1 MQPLNPFIAAFFKS
15 SLPSQCS
22 DPNAYILL
30 VPTTDY
36 LLTSRETSSNSSTPD
51 FITSEDFLASHVMR
65 IQTGGVNLGG
75 KDTKD
80 AVQQNIRE
88 SRGKPRS
95 YPTLNNRSVIIREGF
110 VYTNKGFKTASQAQ
124 ILHDTLWYADTFES
138 RQWLIYYISQPL
150 LGIWQENPINPA
162 VFHEGM
168 GRKLNPRQR
177 SAAARALTASIAA
190 SENGPDPNAKS
201 VASLSPSAVNFAR
214 KKKQIKLFHE
224 LLTHFPAIAKHMQPG
239 LERLSNEF
247 RNVFEKPLP
256 PPPSSDV
263 IPDPEPESEFV
274 QAIKRARANSNAS
287 AKSNSST
294 SKKGKSNVTSTH
306 PTPPRANGHVRSSTD
321 TALPVTED
329 YYAED
334 DEDLMRASL
343 ESAISTAIE
352 IFQTVDKQTLAMVQ
366 NTTTVVLSEVD
377 KLIERYITENMHHII
392 FPRLCSIKR
401 PYDKVLE
408 AKIRQM
414 AHIDVSQL
422 GISICGGAK
431 GKHELVM
438 QLGQAV
444 QEFRK
449 ISSAMSPQEM
459 LGLLLSTMKL
469 TTDLTQSSG
478 TGNGKNQDEK
488 PIMTINADTLVS
500 LLLFV
505 VIRAQVKNL
514 QARLVYIRNFIYL
527 EDMDTG
533 EMGYALSTFEAV
545 LAYLSIDSSG
555 LRRASQRNKA
565 LWEAVVLGDGD
576 TVRSFMEPSSHPY
589 PLSNATNG
597 IYHELIASRR
607 QSLSH
612 GAAVHGMSRQGCLT
626 NDASVT
632 GHSAHDSF
640 SNGSNL
646 GHVFPFR
653 AGIQFLHDSESDT
666 SSEGDGTE
674 GRDEDNDS
682 DHDGDVI
689 EQPFHETQ
697 TSAPKKAKRVVMDI
711 RSVSSESE
719 FSYHSMASAAGGAS
733 VTSALEGDISVERIS
748 QTHDSLGQS
757 ILMMAVQKSQPE
769 ILRYL
774 LSLSEYFPPEIV
786 LADMDIENTT
796 LLSAAIQL
804 GNTHTIDILLDYIL
818 VNADNT
824 AILQYCAL
832 QDIRGRSFGHYLI
845 HAPLHI
851 NRMAPLVPWQQ
862 KDLNGQT
869 PLFTLCRSYDQAG
882 YRNMVAAGLNAAQE
896 YQGDGMPLYIEDHTD
911 NRGNT
916 LLHIVND
923 AQMTSRILAQCDV
936 DVNAI
941 NDRAFTPLMVA
952 SKYGRYETIR
962 VLYAEPCVDVTAREL
977 RGMTAVELAKD
988 DEVRNRLDDLTL
1000 FSMQPGPVMRLTGVV
1015 RGFFVEDATI
1025 RLVLKSAA
1033 PAQDAAAAGSEGKTY
1048 TVTTCRRSLSD
1059 FETLEKLLA
1068 LENPS
1073 SWMPSVGAPRSPF
1086 QMHSKP
1092 SRAVLHDIQTRA
1104 NWFLQVM
1111 LHHPTFSTHEMLWEF
1126 FLVPELKLDQM
1137 KIRSELKA
1145 ATLAER
1151 IRDEMEPI
1159 EDVREVESFIDFAR
1173 DSIRSINHRT
1183 RSVTRR
1189 ITSVVVAAADICD
1202 STILFQ
1208 QALKTIQWLPDSHQA
1223 AFEFYVKAMSPL
1235 EGNASLTLH
1244 STFIA
1249 LQNTI
1254 DALLRALDR
1263 PPTLINRIRTAQRAM
1278 ERNYNSI
1285 GKATRWPLGILDESW
1300 QRENDER
1307 EAKAHKS
1314 RDELLDLGR
1323 ELRHCQQVVAG
1334 ELAGWQELHARM
1346 VKKAMRDYASAVVLQ
1361 ERERMNILARSIRK
1375 IRMAPHEVAA
1385 GASGEADS
1393 GGGQLQARSNDL
1405 MGSSHRKRAER
1416 GGVNGRNGE
1425 DEVMG
1430 RDHGGSEEEDSLFG
1444 PADLGHEFR
1453 SSSSWLSQT

>member
-36 LLTSRETSSNSSTPD
+36 LLTYREIASNSSTPD

-95 YPTLNNRSVIIREGF
+95 YPTLNNRSLIIREGF
-110 VYTNKGFKTASQAQ
+110 VYTNKGFKSASQAQ

-150 LGIWQENPINPA
+150 LGIWQENPIHPA

-168 GRKLNPRQR
+168 GWKLNPRQR

-190 SENGPDPNAKS
+190 SENGLDPNAKS
-201 VASLSPSAVNFAR
+201 VSSLSPSAVNFAR

-287 AKSNSST
+287 TKSNSST

-306 PTPPRANGHVRSSTD
+306 STPPRANGHVRSSTD

-343 ESAISTAIE
+343 ETAISTAIE

-366 NTTTVVLSEVD
+366 NTTTVVLSDVD

-392 FPRLCSIKR
+392 FPRLCAIKR

-414 AHIDVSQL
+414 GHIDVSQL

-576 TVRSFMEPSSHPY
+576 T
-589 PLSNATNG
+589 T
-597 IYHELIASRR
+597 
-607 QSLSH
+607 
-612 GAAVHGMSRQGCLT
+612 
-626 NDASVT
+626 D
-632 GHSAHDSF
+632 
-640 SNGSNL
+640 
-646 GHVFPFR
+646 
-653 AGIQFLHDSESDT
+653 
-666 SSEGDGTE
+666 
-674 GRDEDNDS
+674 
-682 DHDGDVI
+682 
-689 EQPFHETQ
+689 
-697 TSAPKKAKRVVMDI
+697 APKKAKRVVMDI

-719 FSYHSMASAAGGAS
+719 FSYHSMASAGGGAS
-733 VTSALEGDISVERIS
+733 ITSALEGDISVERIS

-757 ILMMAVQKSQPE
+757 ILMMAVQKSQSE

-804 GNTHTIDILLDYIL
+804 GNTDTIDILLDYIL

-862 KDLNGQT
+862 KDLKGQT

-962 VLYAEPCVDVTAREL
+962 VLYAEPRVDVTAREL

-1000 FSMQPGPVMRLTGVV
+1000 FSMQPGPDMRLTGVV

-1159 EDVREVESFIDFAR
+1159 EDVREVESFVDFAR
-1173 DSIRSINHRT
+1173 ESIRSINHRT

-1189 ITSVVVAAADICD
+1189 ITGVVVAAADICD

-1208 QALKTIQWLPDSHQA
+1208 QALKTVQWLPDSHQT

-1263 PPTLINRIRTAQRAM
+1263 PPTLVNRIRTAQRAM

-1361 ERERMNILARSIRK
+1361 ERERMNMLARSIRK
-1375 IRMAPHEVAA
+1375 IRMAPREVAA
-1385 GASGEADS
+1385 GARGEEDS
-1393 GGGQLQARSNDL
+1393 GGGQFQARSNDP
-1405 MGSSHRKRAER
+1405 MGSSHGERAER
-1416 GGVNGRNGE
+1416 GGVDGRNRE
-1425 DEVMG
+1425 DEIMG
-1430 RDHGGSEEEDSLFG
+1430 RDHDGSEEEDGLFG
-1444 PADLGHEFR
+1444 PADLGHEFG

>member
-1 MQPLNPFIAAFFKS
+1 MQPLNPFVAAFFKS

-22 DPNAYILL
+22 DPNTYILL

-36 LLTSRETSSNSSTPD
+36 LLTYREVTTNSSIAD
-51 FITSEDFLASHVMR
+51 FITSEDFLASHVLR
-65 IQTGGVNLGG
+65 IQTGGVNLGD
-75 KDTKD
+75 KDPKD
-80 AVQQNIRE
+80 SLQQNIRE
-88 SRGKPRS
+88 ARGKPRS

-150 LGIWQENPINPA
+150 LGIWQEIPIIPA
-162 VFHEGM
+162 VFREGM

-177 SAAARALTASIAA
+177 SAAARALTASMAA
-190 SENGPDPNAKS
+190 SENEVDPDAKS
-201 VASLSPSAVNFAR
+201 VSSLTPSAVNFAR
-214 KKKQIKLFHE
+214 KKEIKLFHE
-224 LLTHFPAIAKHMQPG
+224 LLNHFPAIAKHMQPG
-239 LERLSNEF
+239 LEQLSNEF

-256 PPPSSDV
+256 PPPSSDS
-263 IPDPEPESEFV
+263 IPDPQLESQFV
-274 QAIKRARANSNAS
+274 QAVNHARSSSNAS
-287 AKSNSST
+287 TKSNGRT
-294 SKKGKSNVTSTH
+294 SKPDKQNATL
-306 PTPPRANGHVRSSTD
+306 PPKANGHVRTSTD
-321 TALPVTED
+321 VMLPVTED

-343 ESAISTAIE
+343 ETAISTAIE
-352 IFQTVDKQTLAMVQ
+352 IFQTVDKQSLVMVQ
-366 NTTTVVLSEVD
+366 NTTTLVLNDVD
-377 KLIERYITENMHHII
+377 KLIERYITENLHHVI
-392 FPRLCSIKR
+392 FPRLCKMKR

-422 GISICGGAK
+422 GISICGDAMA
-431 GKHELVM
+431 KHELVK
-438 QLGQAV
+438 QLGRAV
-444 QEFRK
+444 EEFRK

-469 TTDLTQSSG
+469 TTALTQSSKVG
-478 TGNGKNQDEK
+478 GSQSQGEK
-488 PIMTINADTLVS
+488 PIITINADTLVS

-527 EDMDTG
+527 EDIDTG

-565 LWEAVVLGDGD
+565 LWDAVSSGDGD
-576 TVRSFMEPSSHPY
+576 AVRAFMEPSSHPH
-589 PLSNATNG
+589 SSTSGTNS
-597 IYHELIASRR
+597 IYHDLVASRR
-607 QSLSH
+607 QSLAS
-612 GAAVHGMSRQGCLT
+612 GSMAPGMSGHGSSVG
-626 NDASVT
+626 DFSVT
-632 GHSAHDSF
+632 SQLSHDNLSG
-640 SNGSNL
+640 GSNL
-646 GHVFPFR
+646 GHVFPF
-653 AGIQFLHDSESDT
+653 STESI
-666 SSEGDGTE
+666 SL
-674 GRDEDNDS
+674 EDNDYNS
-682 DHDGDVI
+682 SNKDEDEEVESEEDDDIGPTLHQD
-689 EQPFHETQ
+689 QPEIRKR
-697 TSAPKKAKRVVMDI
+697 PKKVVMDI
-711 RSVSSESE
+711 CSLSSESE
-719 FSYHSMASAAGGAS
+719 FSYHSMATIDGNTSIL
-733 VTSALEGDISVERIS
+733 SALEGDISVERIS

-757 ILMMAVQKSQPE
+757 ILMMAVQNSHPE

-774 LSLSEYFPPEIV
+774 LSLSEYFPPHIV
-786 LADMDIENTT
+786 LQDMNIENTT
-796 LLSAAIQL
+796 LLSATIQL
-804 GNTHTIDILLDYIL
+804 GHTETIDVLLDYIL
-818 VNADNT
+818 VSFDNAT
-824 AILQYCAL
+824 LLQYCAL

-851 NRMAPLVPWQQ
+851 TRMASLLSWHQ
-862 KDLNGQT
+862 KDSNGQT
-869 PLFTLCRSYDQAG
+869 PLFAICRSYDQSS
-882 YRNMVAAGLNAAQE
+882 YRAMVAAALNAAQE
-896 YQGDGMPLYIEDHTD
+896 YQGDCMPLHIEDHVD

-962 VLYAEPCVDVTAREL
+962 VLYAEPRVDVAAREL

-988 DEVRNRLDDLTL
+988 DEVRNRLDDLAL
-1000 FSMQPGPVMRLTGVV
+1000 FSMQPGPDMRLTGVV
-1015 RGFFVEDATI
+1015 RGFFVEDGTI
-1025 RLVLKSAA
+1025 RLVVKSAA
-1033 PAQDAAAAGSEGKTY
+1033 PAQDVAATGPEGKTY
-1048 TVTTCRRSLSD
+1048 TVTTCRRSLSE

-1073 SWMPSVGAPRSPF
+1073 SWIPSVNALRSPF

-1137 KIRSELKA
+1137 TVRSELKA
-1145 ATLAER
+1145 ATMAER
-1151 IRDEMEPI
+1151 IKEEMEPI
-1159 EDVREVESFIDFAR
+1159 EDVREVESFVDFAR
-1173 DSIRSINHRT
+1173 ESIRGISHRT
-1183 RSVTRR
+1183 RSTTRR
-1189 ITSVVVAAADICD
+1189 INGVVVAAADLSD

-1208 QALKTIQWLPDSHQA
+1208 RTLKTVPWLPDSHQA
-1223 AFEFYVKAMSPL
+1223 AFELYVKAMSPL
-1235 EGNASLTLH
+1235 EGNANLTLH

-1263 PPTLINRIRTAQRAM
+1263 PPALVSRIRSAQRAM

-1285 GKATRWPLGILDESW
+1285 GKATRWPLGILDEAW
-1300 QRENDER
+1300 HRENDER

-1314 RDELLDLGR
+1314 RDELLNLGR
-1323 ELRHCQQVVAG
+1323 ELRDCQQVVAG
-1334 ELAGWQELHARM
+1334 ELAGWQELHARI
-1346 VKKAMRDYASAVVLQ
+1346 VKKAIRDYAGAIVLQ
-1361 ERERMNILARSIRK
+1361 ERERMNALVRSIRK
-1375 IRMAPHEVAA
+1375 IRMAPREAIVDIAVGAADAA
-1385 GASGEADS
+1385 GGDEQHMRSDIMGGKKARWGGHAGGDKREGEAVS
-1393 GGGQLQARSNDL
+1393 Q
-1405 MGSSHRKRAER
+1405 GSSDD
-1416 GGVNGRNGE
+1416 E
-1425 DEVMG
+1425 DG
-1430 RDHGGSEEEDSLFG
+1430 LFG
-1444 PADLGHEFR
+1444 PEPGTGPGPSSLWLG
-1453 SSSSWLSQT
+1453 